1 LPAVLGRIVS
11 FGGRGTPIKKGTR
24 KKTLGKPSLFYVL
37 HSARVYS
44 AHVIFVCVESILDV
58 LYFHAY
64 ETRTAEMLRRD
75 RPLRLVLSCSEP
87 LPASSRSTV

>member
-1 LPAVLGRIVS
+1 MPTVLGRIVS
-11 FGGRGTPIKKGTR
+11 FLGGRGTPLKR
-24 KKTLGKPSLFYVL
+24 YMEKTLGRPSLFYVL
-37 HSARVYS
+37 HSAHVYS

-75 RPLRLVLSCSEP
+75 RPLRLVLNCSEP
-87 LPASSRSTV
+87 LPASSRI